1 MISQCYFYGRKFQK
15 ANLVES
21 FRKFSWFF
29 LFCKFDETL
38 KYKYEIINAPL
49 FNQVMAYVL
58 HLNFKLGF
66 VSWIV
71 PNQ

>member
-1 MISQCYFYGRKFQK
+1 MISQCCFNGRNFKRLGWWKVLESLFRFY
-15 ANLVES
+15 
-21 FRKFSWFF
+21 
-29 LFCKFDETL
+29 FCKFDEPL

-49 FNQVMAYVL
+49 FNEVMAYVL
-58 HLNFKLGF
+58 HLNFKLSF